1 MFKGLRDEIV
11 SLNSDVKNITNCEK
25 AKKLRKK
32 LLAIGLPLAI
42 IGYLGVFV
50 CFVLFATAGADGF
63 SENGFSARLIVPFV
77 LIIPM
82 AVIACIGTMLAS
94 LAFKIII
101 TGYTTDLADSVVGNN
116 CPSCGDKIT
125 EEELFCN
132 KCGKPL
138 RRQCPKCNHVNSIKN
153 DYCEKC
159 GEKLN

>member
-1 MFKGLRDEIV
+1 
-11 SLNSDVKNITNCEK
+11 
-25 AKKLRKK
+25 
-32 LLAIGLPLAI
+32 
-42 IGYLGVFV
+42 
-50 CFVLFATAGADGF
+50 
-63 SENGFSARLIVPFV
+63 
-77 LIIPM
+77 M
-82 AVIACIGTMLAS
+82 AVIACIGTMLSS